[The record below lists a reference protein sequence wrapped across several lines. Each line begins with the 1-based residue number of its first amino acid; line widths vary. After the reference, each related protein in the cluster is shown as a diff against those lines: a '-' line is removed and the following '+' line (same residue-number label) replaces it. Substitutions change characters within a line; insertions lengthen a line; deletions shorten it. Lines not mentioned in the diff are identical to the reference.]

1 MVYEKGMAWYHE
13 SCRELKRHHFD
24 SMKNH
29 KSADLKLQ
37 AEGVLRILE
46 IGSGPGFNFEFY
58 PQNSQLTVV
67 FIHEFIMVHDFIYI
81 PF

>member
-1 MVYEKGMAWYHE
+1 MDKYHE
-13 SCRELKRHHFD
+13 TCRELKRQHFD

-29 KSADLKLQ
+29 KSADAKLQ
-37 AEGVLRILE
+37 AEEVLRILE

-67 FIHEFIMVHDFIYI
+67 FIYEFIMVHDSIYI
-81 PF
+81 SILNC